1 MKTVITEND
10 FINIVAEAIRKS
22 PQEIIIKIIEEGEN
36 SEIKKDSDI
45 VTLELWASSKSVPT
59 YNVTGKRNE
68 VFRSMIIEAI
78 DDSYRGGGRAD
89 EDEEENH

>member
-22 PQEIIIKIIEEGEN
+22 PQEIIIKIIEESEN
-36 SEIKKDSDI
+36 NETKKDSDI
-45 VTLELWASSKSVPT
+45 VTLELWASSKTVPT

-78 DDSYRGGGRAD
+78 DDSYRGGGRP
-89 EDEEENH
+89 DEEENN